1 MDLLENYYNELCEL
15 IYQIPLNKD
24 GWFNFSK
31 ELLKILNVSYVHIQ
45 AIDFSYNVLSFSNGV
60 GSLPLEAYASAEL
73 DYLRYPTEADPRWGK
88 FLDPE
93 RKGWYQCHTHV
104 PEEFVENSDLYQKI
118 LLPYG
123 LRYVATHEL
132 IWDEKLCVF
141 WSISTSQQRQPLNPQ
156 ELEFLDRLLPH
167 LKRIVMAQRHLY
179 EFSLDNIVGYN
190 LIDKLNQPIMLLNL
204 SGQVVHNN
212 PMMDV
217 FLEENEWVQVIDQ
230 RLTLPEKDQVQFL
243 EKLYQI
249 EEAFRYKQAQLEQY
263 KDIKF
268 LIAGTERSL
277 SCTINLL
284 ASEKEMSFFGIRPL
298 VMLSFDDVPMALRDE
313 QENKQKYHLNH
324 KYLKQTYN
332 LTKRE
337 LELCDLFVM
346 GINLEQVAEQMGLT
360 RSSIRTY
367 LRNIFAKT
375 PCSSQVELMQLLMS
389 IRSSY

>member
-60 GSLPLEAYASAEL
+60 GSLPLEAYATAEL

-104 PEEFVENSDLYQKI
+104 PEEFVEKSELYQNI
-118 LLPYG
+118 LLAVG
-123 LRYVATHEL
+123 LRFVATHEL
-132 IWDEKLCVF
+132 ILDEKLCVF
-141 WSISTSQQRQPLNPQ
+141 WSISTSHQRQPLNPQ

-212 PMMDV
+212 PVMLG
-217 FLEENEWVQVIDQ
+217 FLKENECVQVIDQ
-230 RLTLPEKDQVQFL
+230 RLTLPEKDQIQFL

-249 EEAFRYKQAQLEQY
+249 EDAFRYKQAQLEQY
-263 KDIKF
+263 KDIQF
-268 LIAGTERSL
+268 LITGTGHSL

-298 VMLSFDDVPMALRDE
+298 VMLSFDDVPIALKDE
-313 QENKQKYHLNH
+313 QENKRKYHLNH
-324 KYLKQTYN
+324 QYLKQTYN

-337 LELCDLFVM
+337 LELCDLFVNGM
-346 GINLEQVAEQMGLT
+346 NLEQVAEQMGLT

-367 LRNIFAKT
+367 LRNIFTKT
-375 PCSSQVELMQLLMS
+375 PCNSQVELMQLLMS
-389 IRSSY
+389 IRSSH

>member
-1 MDLLENYYNELCEL
+1 MDLLENYYNKLCEL

-31 ELLKILNVSYVHIQ
+31 KLLKILNVSYVHIQ

-104 PEEFVENSDLYQKI
+104 PEEFLENSDLYQNI
-118 LLPYG
+118 LLPIG
-123 LRYVATHEL
+123 LRFVATHEL
-132 IWDEKLCVF
+132 ILDEKLCVF
-141 WSISTSQQRQPLNPQ
+141 WSVSTSQQRQPLNPQ

-212 PMMDV
+212 PVMLG
-217 FLEENEWVQVIDQ
+217 FLEENECVQVIDQ
-230 RLTLPEKDQVQFL
+230 RLTLPEKDQIQFL

-268 LIAGTERSL
+268 LITGTERSL

-298 VMLSFDDVPMALRDE
+298 VMLSFDDAPRVLRDE
-313 QENKQKYHLNH
+313 QESKQKYHLNH
-324 KYLKQTYN
+324 QYLKQTYN

-346 GINLEQVAEQMGLT
+346 GMNLEQVAEQMGLT